1 MEFGLSDEQLAV
13 RDLADTLFADF
24 GGDERAGAFDAA
36 RSTDGYDRALWQ
48 KLVETG
54 LTTLALPEH
63 AGGSGMGM
71 LELMLVLEQQGR
83 HLASAPLWQHQ
94 LAMLAMQTF
103 GGAGGTGVARRALQG
118 LRGGDCLATVDA
130 TLDSAPPLR
139 AARDGDGYY
148 VLTGTIGPLPA
159 IGVHSGP
166 VSTTWLVTPVFTA
179 GGAQLAVVDLGARGI
194 VRVDGVATD
203 GETVATFTFANV
215 RVSADQIIGDAASV
229 DWLRC
234 RAIGC
239 VAALQLGVAGEALL
253 RTAQYV
259 GERVQFGRP
268 VGSFQAVAQRA
279 ADGFID
285 VEVLRTAVWQLAWRL
300 DTGLDATGTALALK
314 QLACDGGHRVAH
326 TAQHLH
332 GGLGADVTYPL
343 HRFFLRSRALE
354 MTLGGARASAGALGA
369 WLAGNPLAGVE

>member
-48 KLVETG
+48 KLAETG
-54 LTTLALPEH
+54 LATLMLPEH

-71 LELMLVLEQQGR
+71 LELTLVLEQQGR

-94 LAMLAMQTF
+94 LAMLAIQRF
-103 GGAGGTGVARRALQG
+103 GASAHALHG

-130 TLDSAPPLR
+130 TVDGGPSLR
-139 AARDGDGYY
+139 AAGDGDGY
-148 VLTGTIGPLPA
+148 VLDGTIGPLSA
-159 IGVHSGP
+159 IGAHSGP
-166 VSTTWLVTPVFTA
+166 VATKWLVTPVLTA
-179 GGAQLAVVDLGARGI
+179 GGVRLAVVDLDARGI
-194 VRVDGVATD
+194 ARVDGVATD
-203 GETVATFTFANV
+203 GEAVATFRFANV
-215 RVSADQIIGDAASV
+215 RVSADQIVGDAAAA
-229 DWLRC
+229 DWLRR

-239 VAALQLGVAGEALL
+239 VAALQLGVAGEALR
-253 RTAQYV
+253 RTALYV
-259 GERVQFGRP
+259 GERTQFGRP
-268 VGSFQAVAQRA
+268 VGSFQAVALRA

-285 VEVLRTAVWQLAWRL
+285 VEVLRTAIWQLAWRL
-300 DTGLDATGTALALK
+300 DAGLDATGAALMVK
-314 QLACDGGHRVAH
+314 QHACDSGHRVAH

-354 MTLGGARASAGALGA
+354 MTLGGARASAAALGT
-369 WLAGNPLAGVE
+369 WLAGNPLAGVEA